1 MPDHLNHLVFR
12 HHDQAGPYTWPI
24 VVLSYIYVR
33 TDLSFMTDTVKKGLL
48 KAFLTALYN
57 PSYINQCQSLYS
69 QTPVPPSV
77 VTMGLNGINMIS
89 NGTKWTF
96 ETSVAQPYV
105 GQGDYV
111 ISDNRQAYAEV
122 QRLDLAVQT
131 SALATSVAAL
141 TAASSPT
148 AEHHHHNLER
158 VNAALGLAILSLLL
172 WLITIIVV
180 IVRCACFKS
189 SSRSNSFNQGVM
201 A

>member
-1 MPDHLNHLVFR
+1 
-12 HHDQAGPYTWPI
+12 
-24 VVLSYIYVR
+24 
-33 TDLSFMTDTVKKGLL
+33 MTDIVKKGLL
-48 KAFLTALYN
+48 KAFLTALYD

-69 QTPVPPSV
+69 QTPVPPAV
-77 VTMGLNGINMIS
+77 VSMGLAGINMIS
-89 NGTKWTF
+89 NGTKWIF

-111 ISDNRQAYAEV
+111 ISVNRQAYAEV

-141 TAASSPT
+141 TAASSSPT
-148 AEHHHHNLER
+148 TTDTGYNADR

-172 WLITIIVV
+172 WLITMIAVV
-180 IVRCACFKS
+180 VRFTCLKCMS
-189 SSRSNSFNQGVM
+189 WDDTSRQSIL

>member
-1 MPDHLNHLVFR
+1 
-12 HHDQAGPYTWPI
+12 
-24 VVLSYIYVR
+24 
-33 TDLSFMTDTVKKGLL
+33 MTDNIKKGLL
-48 KAFLTALYN
+48 KAFLTALYD

-77 VTMGLNGINMIS
+77 VSMGLAGINMIS

-111 ISDNRQAYAEV
+111 ISINRQAYAEV

-141 TAASSPT
+141 TAASSST
-148 AEHHHHNLER
+148 AATSYNPER

-172 WLITIIVV
+172 WLITMVVV
-180 IVRCACFKS
+180 IVRFTCLKCMSDSDTSKRHMLA
-189 SSRSNSFNQGVM
+189 
-201 A
+201 